1 MRARHAETPAVRIS
15 STASTGEYLQWHEN
29 DKVAAMK
36 FNCILLLGAALLA
49 LAAPGRAAE
58 TAASVQTGTDPIGEV
73 DTFIGTK
80 DEGNTF
86 PGASAPFGMIQVS
99 PVGSHYAGWQY
110 DDKKIRGFG
119 HFFLSGAGCFEQGG
133 LVSVLPVTGTI
144 GAGAKYAF
152 DTTNP
157 EAFDHSRYASAY
169 EHRGE
174 IGRPGYYKVRLTD
187 YGGID
192 AETTALTRV
201 GAERYTFPGGAQAH
215 VLVNLGQATIRHR
228 ILRSDIRVVDERT
241 VEGSLEAMG
250 FCGGSTYTTW
260 FRLEFDRP
268 FVAHGTWNKLGAT
281 AGAKESSAA
290 ESPNGAWFTFDTKDS
305 RNVTIVSAVSHV
317 DADGARNNLRA
328 EGHDDGKALGFDAIK
343 QRAQGIWRKE
353 LTSVRVRGGT
363 TQDRG
368 VFYTSL
374 YHTLLQPLTGND
386 ADGRYRG
393 WDNAIHK
400 AEGWTYYE
408 YFSLWDTYRAQ
419 NQMLAILRPQR
430 ARDIARTVV
439 AIAEQGGWLPRW
451 GYANYETNTMTGD
464 PVTPF
469 LADLW
474 KYGALPGD
482 EAKRAYAALKRN
494 ADGLPPRLWRE
505 EGRAG
510 NVNYIAKGFIEYD
523 KDAQKKG
530 MDIDQNHAASAT
542 FEYAQADCSLA
553 LMARGLGEKA
563 DAQRWAARSGNWHN
577 LWDDSVVDDEH
588 GGFKGFP
595 RPKTIDGKW
604 YSPKDKAYTPS
615 SEDGFHE
622 GTAWQYQWLEQQ
634 DVPAL
639 VKAMGGADAA
649 QKRLDVFFALDK
661 LLADPLQ
668 AARKEWVMGAYD
680 YYNQF
685 RYNPN
690 NEPDLHSPWMYT
702 LTGAPWKTAVVL
714 RAAQTLFTD
723 GPSGVTG
730 NDDLGTMSAWYM
742 FSALGI
748 YPGMPGTGQLL
759 LHTPRFE
766 HAEIDLA
773 GGKTLTIDAPGA
785 DGRKL
790 QYIESAQVDAKP
802 QTRVYTDWDTL
813 RRGAT
818 IRYALT
824 DKAPSW
830 GTHPADL
837 PPAACPN
844 ASTR

>member
-1 MRARHAETPAVRIS
+1 MTVATKPQSLFVLA
-15 STASTGEYLQWHEN
+15 
-29 DKVAAMK
+29 AAMMA
-36 FNCILLLGAALLA
+36 GALCSH
-49 LAAPGRAAE
+49 AATPDNGA
-58 TAASVQTGTDPIGEV
+58 DPISTV
-73 DTFIGTK
+73 NTFIGTQ

-99 PVGSHYAGWQY
+99 PIGSHYAGWQY
-110 DDKKIRGFG
+110 SDKKIRGFG

-133 LVSVLPVTGTI
+133 LISILPVTGEI
-144 GAGAKYAF
+144 GAGAKFAF

-157 EAFDHSRYASAY
+157 ETFDQTRYASAY
-169 EHRGE
+169 DHAGE
-174 IGRPGYYKVRLTD
+174 IGQPGYYKVHLTAD
-187 YGGID
+187 SNRHVGGID
-192 AETTALTRV
+192 AETTALARV
-201 GAERYTFPGGAQAH
+201 GAERYTFSADAGARAN

-228 ILRSDIRVVDERT
+228 ILHSDIRIVDDRT

-268 FVAHGTWNKLGAT
+268 FVAHGTWNKLSAT
-281 AGAKESSAA
+281 PGSNASSAA
-290 ESPNGAWFTFDTKDS
+290 EAPNGAWFTFDTKNS
-305 RNVTIVSAVSHV
+305 RSVTVLSAVSHV
-317 DADGARNNLRA
+317 DADGARANLRS
-328 EGHDDGKALGFDAIK
+328 EGHVDGKPFGFEAVK
-343 QRAQGIWRKE
+343 QRAQDAWRKE
-353 LTSVRVRGGT
+353 LARVRVRGGSEE
-363 TQDRG
+363 DRV

-400 AEGWTYYE
+400 ADGWTYYE

-419 NQMLAILRPQR
+419 NQMVAILHPQR

-439 AIAEQGGWLPRW
+439 TIAEQNGWLPRW

-469 LADLW
+469 LVDLW
-474 KYGALPGD
+474 KYGALSGD
-482 EAKRAYAALKRN
+482 EAKRAYAALKQN
-494 ADGLPPRLWRE
+494 ADHVPPAFWRE
-505 EGRAG
+505 EGRSG
-510 NVNYIAKGFIEYD
+510 NVNYIAHGFIEYD
-523 KDAQKKG
+523 KNYSKKA
-530 MDIDQNHAASAT
+530 MDVDQNHGASAT
-542 FEYAQADCSLA
+542 FEYAQADCALA

-563 DAQRWAARSGNWHN
+563 DAQRWAARSGNWHT
-577 LWDDSVVDDEH
+577 LWDASIVDDEH

-595 RPKTIDGKW
+595 RPKTLDGHW
-604 YSPKDKAYTPS
+604 YTPKDKPYLPS

-634 DVPAL
+634 DVPSL
-639 VKAMGGADAA
+639 VKAMGGAE
-649 QKRLDVFFALDK
+649 QTHKRLDVFFALDK
-661 LLADPLQ
+661 LLADPLR

-723 GPSGVTG
+723 GPAGVTG
-730 NDDLGTMSAWYM
+730 NDDLGTMSAWYL
-742 FSALGI
+742 FSALGV
-748 YPGMPGTGQLL
+748 YPGMPGSGQLL

-766 HAEIDLA
+766 HAEVDLA
-773 GGKTLTIDAPGA
+773 DGRTLTIDAPGA

-790 QYIESAQVDAKP
+790 QYIENAQVNGRAQSK
-802 QTRVYTDWDTL
+802 VFTDWDTL

-824 DKAPSW
+824 DKAPAW

-844 ASTR
+844 IATK

>member
-1 MRARHAETPAVRIS
+1 MS
-15 STASTGEYLQWHEN
+15 NKNNLLS
-29 DKVAAMK
+29 
-36 FNCILLLGAALLA
+36 ILFAGALA
-49 LAAPGRAAE
+49 LPAFAADTP
-58 TAASVQTGTDPIGEV
+58 STDPIDEV
-73 DTFIGTK
+73 NTFIGSK

-133 LVSVLPVTGTI
+133 LISILPVSGSI
-144 GAGAKYAF
+144 GAGAKFAF

-157 EAFDHSRYASAY
+157 ETFDQTRYASAY
-169 EHRGE
+169 EHQGE
-174 IGRPGYYKVRLTD
+174 IGRPGYYKVRLNAD
-187 YGGID
+187 SNQHVGGID
-192 AETTALTRV
+192 AETSALTRV
-201 GAERYTFPGGAQAH
+201 GAERYTFSGAVNAQAN

-228 ILRSDIRVVDERT
+228 ILHSQLRIVDDHT

-268 FVAHGTWNKLGAT
+268 FVAHGTWNKLSAT
-281 AGAKESSAA
+281 PGSNESSAA

-305 RNVTIVSAVSHV
+305 RSVTVLSAVSHV
-317 DADGARNNLRA
+317 DADGARTNLRS
-328 EGHDDGKALGFDAIK
+328 EGYVDGKPLGFDIVK
-343 QRAQGIWRKE
+343 QRAQDAWRKE
-353 LTSVRVRGGT
+353 LARVRVRGGT
-363 TQDRG
+363 REDRV

-393 WDNAIHK
+393 WDSAIHK
-400 AEGWTYYE
+400 ADGWTYYE

-419 NQMLAILRPQR
+419 NQMVAILHPER

-439 AIAEQGGWLPRW
+439 TIAEQNGWLPRW

-469 LADLW
+469 LVDLW
-474 KYGALPGD
+474 KYGALSGD
-482 EAKRAYAALKRN
+482 EAKRAYAALKQN
-494 ADGLPPRLWRE
+494 ADHVPPAFWRE
-505 EGRAG
+505 EGRSG
-510 NVNYIAKGFIEYD
+510 NANYIAHGFIEYD
-523 KDAQKKG
+523 KDHAKKA
-530 MDIDQNHAASAT
+530 MDVDQNHGASAT
-542 FEYAQADCSLA
+542 FEYAQADCALA

-563 DAQRWAARSGNWHN
+563 DAQRWAARSSNWHT
-577 LWDDSVVDDEH
+577 LWDASIVDKEH
-588 GGFKGFP
+588 GGFQGFP
-595 RPKTIDGKW
+595 RPKAIDGNW
-604 YSPKDKAYTPS
+604 YSPKDKPYLPS

-634 DVPAL
+634 DVPTL
-639 VKAMGGADAA
+639 VKAMGGAEQT
-649 QKRLDVFFALDK
+649 QKRLDVFFALDQ
-661 LLADPLQ
+661 LLTDPLH

-723 GPSGVTG
+723 GPAGVTG
-730 NDDLGTMSAWYM
+730 NDDLGTMSAWYL

-748 YPGMPGTGQLL
+748 YPGMPGSGHLL

-773 GGKTLTIDAPGA
+773 NGKTLTIDAPGA
-785 DGRKL
+785 DGSKL
-790 QYIESAQVDAKP
+790 QYIESAQIDGRAQAK
-802 QTRVYTDWDTL
+802 VFADWDTL
-813 RRGAT
+813 RRGAS
-818 IRYALT
+818 IRYTLT
-824 DKAPSW
+824 DKAPTW
-830 GTHPADL
+830 GTHPSDL
-837 PPAACPN
+837 PPASCPN
-844 ASTR
+844 IATK